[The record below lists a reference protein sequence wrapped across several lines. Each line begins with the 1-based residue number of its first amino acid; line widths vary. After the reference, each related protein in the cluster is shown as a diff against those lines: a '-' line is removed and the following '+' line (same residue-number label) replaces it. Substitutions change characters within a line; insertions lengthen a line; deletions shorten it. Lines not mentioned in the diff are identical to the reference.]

1 METIIGILVILF
13 LGWFILRM
21 VQKDD
26 LGTIVG
32 FGTKLY
38 GKKDTAEGKIKTK
51 WITLFYVPV
60 FPLKSYLVYFE
71 QVLRGSVTGST
82 TQYQLRELPKLY
94 KPQVIP
100 VMVVVWPLI
109 ILIALAALI
118 QGLTPNASQPNASQ
132 PLSGVAPDFPL
143 SFYPAY
149 DGGLGKQ
156 QINLSELRGQVV
168 LINFCASW
176 SASCRDMLPVL
187 ERIWSQYRAKG
198 VVILGIG
205 FNDNEADALKYL
217 KKSAVTYLN
226 GPDLAGNIS
235 SLYNIHGA
243 PESYLID
250 RQGKII
256 WFKVGLLDEKWLEAE
271 LDKALAP

>member
-1 METIIGILVILF
+1 MEIVIGTLVILF
-13 LGWFILRM
+13 FGWYIVM
-21 VQKDD
+21 GVIKDE
-26 LGTIVG
+26 LGTIIG
-32 FGTKLY
+32 CGTKLY
-38 GKKDTAEGKIKTK
+38 GNKDTAEGKIKTK

-60 FPLKSYLVYFE
+60 FPLKSYLVYSE
-71 QVLRGSVTGST
+71 QVLRGSATGST
-82 TQYQLRELPKLY
+82 TQYQLKQFPKLY
-94 KPQVIP
+94 KPQAIP
-100 VMVVVWPLI
+100 VMIVVWALI
-109 ILIALAALI
+109 IIIALAALI
-118 QGLTPNASQPNASQ
+118 PGHASNVSQTLT
-132 PLSGVAPDFPL
+132 GVAPDFPL
-143 SFYPAY
+143 SIYSGY

-176 SASCRDMLPVL
+176 SAPCRDMLPVL
-187 ERIWSQYRAKG
+187 ERIWSQYRAQG

-205 FNDNEADALKYL
+205 FIDNEADALKYL

-226 GPDLAGNIS
+226 GPDLDGKIS

-256 WFKVGLLDEKWLEAE
+256 WFKVGPLDEKWLEAE
-271 LDKALAP
+271 LNKALAP